1 MERGCTSRAH
11 HHHHHSPI
19 ASTSSSAHGRRRSR
33 NARVQAAQNN
43 NQVAEIFDLF
53 NALSSSIEKKARKDF
68 DELIREPILSGKP
81 EELRDTMPVEKLAD
95 EDSKFLEVFLE
106 NERDAEA
113 RIEQVKVHYK
123 ESQPP
128 GGSFPRNTLLKP
140 QSAIVFLHGANG
152 STFSFRRLLPLVAAS
167 VGVRS
172 IAIDRPPYG
181 LTSRPMRNGE
191 FAYSKRG
198 QAKLMVQFLEKL
210 EIENVILVGHSAG
223 TNVAMEMALKM
234 NELKTKKESRLNVAG
249 MMFISPAVFVPKP
262 SLPSSSMKE
271 TPSPWSKQSNSV
283 SPERLAKLF
292 WFRTLINND
301 DYGLNLVRS
310 FTRRNANQVQTGE
323 GSYASLSTQARE
335 AYTRP
340 LAAENWDKAL
350 LQQFRAS
357 MNGGGGFGDDAALVL
372 ECEESLNVNFVDI
385 CCGEKDE
392 TTPINKARDLHD
404 TLKRIS
410 SSRQQRSLSDNNDNN
425 DSYNSASIE
434 TDSSLP
440 VFQTSF
446 RALENSAHLPMEET
460 GNSRDAF
467 ETYIVRALERRVEEN
482 FVIRV

>member
-1 MERGCTSRAH
+1 M
-11 HHHHHSPI
+11 
-19 ASTSSSAHGRRRSR
+19 
-33 NARVQAAQNN
+33 Q
-43 NQVAEIFDLF
+43 
-53 NALSSSIEKKARKDF
+53 
-68 DELIREPILSGKP
+68 
-81 EELRDTMPVEKLAD
+81 
-95 EDSKFLEVFLE
+95 
-106 NERDAEA
+106 
-113 RIEQVKVHYK
+113 
-123 ESQPP
+123 
-128 GGSFPRNTLLKP
+128 
-140 QSAIVFLHGANG
+140 
-152 STFSFRRLLPLVAAS
+152 
-167 VGVRS
+167 
-172 IAIDRPPYG
+172 
-181 LTSRPMRNGE
+181 NGE

-425 DSYNSASIE
+425 DSYNSTSIE